1 MVSGDSSTPAGGL
14 NDGSEAT
21 SLTQGVSARATGRY
35 ELLDR
40 LGSGGMADVYL
51 ALAKGPFDAKKLV
64 VLKKPRAASNVYT
77 AMFMDEAR
85 LAMRLN
91 HPNVVQTYEVGLDD
105 GGLFLAMEY
114 LEGQPLHRFVQA
126 MASSD
131 QHLSHA
137 HLARIASDAL
147 AGLHYA
153 HELADYDGTKLHI
166 VHRDV
171 SPHNVFVT
179 YEGQVKVVDFGI
191 AKATMNEVHTQTGD
205 VKGKIAYMA
214 PEQAIADHI
223 DRRADVFSVGV
234 ILWEMIARKRLL
246 TGNGGVEILDAL
258 LHAEFPPLSCVVAD
272 VHPVLEAIVMRAL
285 QRDVADRFCSA
296 QEMHDALESYI
307 GMAGQT
313 VRASDLGNALA
324 KLFAD
329 SRENRSARIREQLS
343 GARSTSG
350 NLVAVGGPGDLIG
363 LPTIATSFVGS
374 AGDTNGPSVV
384 TGPLA
389 RARGGDWRT
398 GVAIGVLAFSVIALA
413 SAIIVTLRWSGDRPA
428 AGAERPPPELVG
440 VPVSTG
446 LPAAPPPPENVA
458 APIPPPPPPPPPP
471 PSVAAPA
478 PPPVAA
484 PVRGGGRPPRG
495 NAGAAPA
502 DPRAPKRTIDT
513 SFPK

>member
-1 MVSGDSSTPAGGL
+1 MPSGDSSTSAGGL

-21 SLTQGVSARATGRY
+21 SLTQGVPARGAGRY

-91 HPNVVQTYEVGLDD
+91 HPNVVQTYEVGIDD

-126 MASSD
+126 MAAND

-153 HELADYDGTKLHI
+153 HELADYDGTKLQI

-214 PEQAIADHI
+214 PEQALADNV

-234 ILWEMIARKRLL
+234 ILWEMIARRRLL
-246 TGNGGVEILDAL
+246 TGNGGAEILDAL
-258 LHAEFPPLSCVVAD
+258 LNAELPPLSCEVPS

-285 QRDVADRFCSA
+285 QRDVADRYRSA
-296 QEMHDALESYI
+296 QEMHEALESYI

-324 KLFAD
+324 RLFAD
-329 SRENRSARIREQLS
+329 SRANRSARIREQMS
-343 GARSTSG
+343 GARSAG
-350 NLVAVGGPGDLIG
+350 GDLLAARGGASLG
-363 LPTIATSFVGS
+363 LPTIVTSFVGNG
-374 AGDTNGPSVV
+374 GDTNGPSVV
-384 TGPLA
+384 TGPLPSA
-389 RARGGDWRT
+389 RARDRRT
-398 GVAIGVLAFSVIALA
+398 GVAVGVLAFSVIALV
-413 SAIIVTLRWSGDRPA
+413 SAVIVTMRWSGDPA
-428 AGAERPPPELVG
+428 AGAGPPPADLIGVPVPTVLPAGPPPESAAPIA
-440 VPVSTG
+440 VPP
-446 LPAAPPPPENVA
+446 LPSATTPATPAPPPPT
-458 APIPPPPPPPPPP
+458 PLRPG
-471 PSVAAPA
+471 S
-478 PPPVAA
+478 
-484 PVRGGGRPPRG
+484 RPPRS
-495 NAGAAPA
+495 NAGAAPS